1 MVHSKKIPVRHKS
14 VLIGRLFTGFLSSSS
29 IFACAFCDSVNHVLS
44 TSERNMLRYSLKN
57 QQRNLR
63 NSPFCK
69 INTFLSTL
77 QIIGKRCLFAV
88 CKYHWLLYGAIRD
101 ARKRKVKN
109 GGQDLQ
115 MDFFVWQKIIGIRM
129 MNKEGRL
136 PFLARCMRISP
147 VSAYI

>member
-88 CKYHWLLYGAIRD
+88 YKYHSLLYRAIRK
-101 ARKRKVKN
+101 ATEQSVKN
-109 GGQDLQ
+109 GGQNIQ
-115 MDFFVWQKIIGIRM
+115 IH
-129 MNKEGRL
+129 
-136 PFLARCMRISP
+136 FLCDRKL
-147 VSAYI
+147 

>member
-14 VLIGRLFTGFLSSSS
+14 VLIERLFTGFLASSC
-29 IFACAFCDSVNHVLS
+29 IFACAFCGSVNHVLS
-44 TSERNMLRYSLKN
+44 TSERNMLRYSLRN

-88 CKYHWLLYGAIRD
+88 YKYHSLLYRAMRN
-101 ARKRKVKN
+101 ATERNVKN
-109 GGQDLQ
+109 GGQSIQ
-115 MDFFVWQKIIGIRM
+115 IH
-129 MNKEGRL
+129 
-136 PFLARCMRISP
+136 FLGDRKL
-147 VSAYI
+147 